1 MVVYVLRSESTGR
14 YYTGCT
20 EDLENRLHEHN
31 AGYMRILGLPQKQKK
46 AAEQSAAFSVVGGDH
61 FELRTN
67 TPFQLAS
74 GGLSWYNRI
83 RST

>member
-46 AAEQSAAFSVVGGDH
+46 PLNNQRLSVLLEGIT
-61 FELRTN
+61 LN
-67 TPFQLAS
+67 
-74 GGLSWYNRI
+74 
-83 RST
+83 